1 MKNKDKEIIRKMV
14 WDSLAD
20 NNLILPPK
28 PVHGRIP
35 NFRGSTAAAELL
47 KTTEE
52 WKNSEV
58 IFSSPDSA
66 QKKVREYA
74 LKDKKVLIMASPK
87 LKHGYLLI
95 NPIDALNMEKIAS
108 TIDGAFKYGNPIKD
122 FPKVDMVIEGSVAV
136 DLEGNRLG
144 KGGGYGDMEISHLY
158 HQKAI
163 DNKTAIVTTIHET
176 QIIDKVPTEDHDKKI
191 DMIITPKRVIKINH

>member
-95 NPIDALNMEKIAS
+95 NPINALNMEKTAS
-108 TIDGAFKYGNPIKD
+108 TIDGAFNFGNPIKD

-163 DNKTAIVTTIHET
+163 DNKTAIVTTVHET

>member
-1 MKNKDKEIIRKMV
+1 MKNKDKEIIRKMI
-14 WDSLAD
+14 WDSLTD

-28 PVHGRIP
+28 PAHSRIP
-35 NFRGSTAAAELL
+35 NFKGSTAAVKLL
-47 KTTEE
+47 KSTEE
-52 WKNSEV
+52 WRNSEV

-74 LKDKKVLIMASPK
+74 LKDKKALIMASPK
-87 LKHGYLLI
+87 LKHGYILI
-95 NPIDALNMEKIAS
+95 NPIDALNMEKAAP

-122 FPKVDMVIEGSVAV
+122 FPKVDMVIEGFVAV

-144 KGGGYGDMEISHLY
+144 KEGWYGDMEISHLY

-163 DNKTAIVTTIHET
+163 DNKTPIITTVHET
-176 QIIDKVPTEDHDKKI
+176 QIVDKVPTEDHDEII
-191 DMIITPKRVIKINH
+191 DMIITPKRMIKVNR

>member
-1 MKNKDKEIIRKMV
+1 MKNKEKEIIRKMV

-52 WKNSEV
+52 WRNSEV

-95 NPIDALNMEKIAS
+95 NPIDALNVEKTAS

-122 FPKVDMVIEGSVAV
+122 FPKVDIVIEGSVAV

-163 DNKTAIVTTIHET
+163 DNKTAIVTTVHET
-176 QIIDKVPTEDHDKKI
+176 QIINKVPTEDHDKKI